1 VLFAA
6 VIGTFILREPMLPP
20 RLLAAGLVL
29 AGALLLRFR

>member
-6 VIGTFILREPMLPP
+6 LFATLILREPLLPA
-20 RLLAAGLVL
+20 RLAAAGLVL